1 MVHRTKTGEF
11 QPYTLTVQFNGRSW
25 KAFYNGEEMH
35 NLYGIKMDIEGN
47 YIEDPD
53 DVQLIFNNLSLQIQ
67 DYDPVL

>member
-11 QPYTLTVQFNGRSW
+11 QPYTLTIKFDGHSW
-25 KAFYNGEEMH
+25 RAFFNGEEMH
-35 NLYGIKMDIEGN
+35 NLYRIKMDIKDN

-53 DVQLIFNNLSLQIQ
+53 DVQLIFNHLYLQVQ